1 MPLDHDR
8 SYEVEYDE
16 AKCLKMYYVK
26 SDAQRCRHCI
36 SYMDQDDQFVGFNL
50 ESQDCNEMNF
60 LQNAM
65 LLSLCFS
72 RFSFWLS
79 ARLTV
84 V

>member
-1 MPLDHDR
+1 
-8 SYEVEYDE
+8 
-16 AKCLKMYYVK
+16 
-26 SDAQRCRHCI
+26 
-36 SYMDQDDQFVGFNL
+36 MDQDDQFVGFNL